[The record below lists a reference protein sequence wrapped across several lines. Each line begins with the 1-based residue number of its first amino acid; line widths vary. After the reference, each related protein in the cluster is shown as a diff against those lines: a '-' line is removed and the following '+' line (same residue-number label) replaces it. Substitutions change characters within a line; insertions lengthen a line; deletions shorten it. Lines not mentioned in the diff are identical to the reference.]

1 MCTRA
6 MSAIGLVLA
15 ITTAGTAFASD
26 ADLAEME
33 TGLRASLHAEGVA
46 DTDIDVTASLDAR
59 YDEQMRWSDGPAADA
74 AFEAWTQGR
83 TGYPFVDAG
92 MRQLWATGFIHNRAR
107 MVAASFLVK
116 HLRIARRNH
125 MDSPLG
131 KAANEHLRVLYAQVA
146 ELPEVVRNAIAAKAG
161 I

>member
-1 MCTRA
+1 
-6 MSAIGLVLA
+6 MSEQLP
-15 ITTAGTAFASD
+15 
-26 ADLAEME
+26 E
-33 TGLRASLHAEGVA
+33 TQRQQV
-46 DTDIDVTASLDAR
+46 DTLSALI
-59 YDEQMRWSDGPAADA
+59 
-74 AFEAWTQGR
+74 
-83 TGYPFVDAG
+83 
-92 MRQLWATGFIHNRAR
+92 
-107 MVAASFLVK
+107 VK